1 MTPSAPE
8 TAPGAAL
15 VVTGAA
21 GFIGARFVESCGQRG
36 IPVVS
41 VDRAASFAER
51 PEHRGLD
58 FGTVV
63 DFEALDAWLAAGAA
77 PIRGIVHL
85 GACTDTTEMDVAY
98 LTRVNLEYSQRLWR
112 WTTQHRVPL
121 VYASS
126 AATYGDGAHGYDD
139 DEARIPALR
148 PLNPYGDSKQQF
160 DLWALAE
167 ERAGRRPPSW
177 SGFKFFNVYGFGER
191 HKGNMASVILHA
203 FDQIRADG
211 EVRLFKSYR
220 PDVADGE
227 QRRDFVFV
235 DDVVEVLHFA
245 LATPL
250 ARGIF
255 NLGSGTSRTFLDLA
269 HATFAALGVPPN
281 IRFIEM
287 PESLRARYQYATEAT
302 MGRLRAAGWAR
313 PFTTL
318 EAGARGYVERLLAAG
333 SAA

>member
-1 MTPSAPE
+1 M
-8 TAPGAAL
+8 AARAV

-21 GFIGARFVESCGQRG
+21 GFIGARFVESLNRRG

-41 VDRAASFAER
+41 VDRSASFRER

-58 FGTVV
+58 FGTIV
-63 DFEALDAWLAAGAA
+63 DVDALDEWLERTPA
-77 PIRGIVHL
+77 PPAGIVHL

-98 LTRVNLEYSQRLWR
+98 LRRVNLEYSQRLWSWATR
-112 WTTQHRVPL
+112 HGVPF

-139 DEARIPALR
+139 DEASIRLLR
-148 PLNPYGDSKQQF
+148 PLNPYGESKQHF

-167 ERAGRRPPSW
+167 ERAGRHPPAW

-191 HKGNMASVILHA
+191 HKGKMASVILHA

-220 PDVADGE
+220 SDVADGE

-235 DDVVEVLHFA
+235 DDVVAVLHFA
-245 LATPL
+245 LETPL
-250 ARGIF
+250 RRGIF
-255 NLGSGTSRTFLDLA
+255 NLGTGTSRTFLDLA
-269 HATFAALGVPPN
+269 RATFAALGLAPN
-281 IRFIEM
+281 VRFIEM
-287 PESLRARYQYATEAT
+287 PESLRARYQYATEAR
-302 MGRLRAAGWAR
+302 MGRLRAAGSTA

-318 EAGARGYVERLLAAG
+318 GAGARCYVARLLAESRRA
-333 SAA
+333 SEPRARP

>member
-1 MTPSAPE
+1 M
-8 TAPGAAL
+8 GRAL
-15 VVTGAA
+15 LVTGAA
-21 GFIGARFVESCGQRG
+21 GFIGARFVESCGRRG

-41 VDRAASFAER
+41 VDREASFHDR
-51 PEHRGLD
+51 LEHRGLD
-58 FGTVV
+58 FGTIV
-63 DFEALDAWLAAGAA
+63 DVDALEGWLAAA
-77 PIRGIVHL
+77 PRDLAGVVHL
-85 GACTDTTEMDVAY
+85 GACTDTTEMDVDY
-98 LTRVNLEYSQRLWR
+98 LRRVNLEYSQRLWH
-112 WTTQHRVPL
+112 WTTAQGVPF

-148 PLNPYGDSKQQF
+148 PLNPYGESKQQF

-167 ERAGRRPPSW
+167 ERAGRRPPAW

-191 HKGNMASVILHA
+191 HKGKMASVILHA

-235 DDVVEVLHFA
+235 DDVIAVLHFA
-245 LATPL
+245 LAAPL

-269 HATFAALGVPPN
+269 RATFAALGAPAK

-287 PESLRARYQYATEAT
+287 PEGLRARYQYATEAS
-302 MGRLRAAGWAR
+302 MGRLRDAGYTA

-318 EAGARGYVERLLAAG
+318 EDGARGYVERLLGAG
-333 SAA
+333 

>member
-8 TAPGAAL
+8 TAPGVAL

-21 GFIGARFVESCGQRG
+21 GFIGARFVESCRQRG

-41 VDRAASFAER
+41 VDRAASFSER
-51 PEHRGLD
+51 PEHRG
-58 FGTVV
+58 V
-63 DFEALDAWLAAGAA
+63 DFEALQAWLAAGSTAV
-77 PIRGIVHL
+77 RGIVHL
-85 GACTDTTEMDVAY
+85 GACTDTTEMDVAF
-98 LTRVNLEYSQRLWR
+98 LRRVNLEYSQRLWR
-112 WTTQHRVPL
+112 WTTEHRVPF

-148 PLNPYGDSKQQF
+148 PLNPYGESKQHF

-191 HKGNMASVILHA
+191 HKGTMASVILHA

-235 DDVVEVLHFA
+235 EDVVDVLHFA

-269 HATFAALGVPPN
+269 RATSAALGVAPQ

-287 PESLRARYQYATEAT
+287 PEALRARYQYATEAT
-302 MGRLRAAGWAR
+302 MGRLRSVGYTR

-318 EAGARGYVERLLAAG
+318 EDGARRYVERLLAAG
-333 SAA
+333 SVE